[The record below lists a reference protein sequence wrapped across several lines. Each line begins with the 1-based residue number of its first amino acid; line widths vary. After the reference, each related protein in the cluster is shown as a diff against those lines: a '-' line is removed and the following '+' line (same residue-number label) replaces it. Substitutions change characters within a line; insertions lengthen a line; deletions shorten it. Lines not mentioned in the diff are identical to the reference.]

1 MQRTVL
7 FHQAI
12 EAIDEEVKELSNSKR
27 IILIGLA
34 GGSASGKSTL
44 ARNLEEHFPLMLNLS
59 LDHYYLGKD
68 DMPDRKNYDH
78 PHCLELSLLER
89 HVALLRQG
97 QSIQRP
103 DYRFALSQRVGYI
116 TVLPDSLVLVEG
128 LFALHETLRP
138 HFDFSI
144 FVDASTPCR
153 LERRMHRDIAEGRR
167 MIGEEGEET
176 VRDKIRGYWDRY
188 AEPMYQQHIAPT
200 KAYADLLVLNEGFI

>member
-1 MQRTVL
+1 MQRVIP
-7 FHQAI
+7 FSQAI
-12 EAIDEEVKELSNSKR
+12 EAIYEELNFLKSQR
-27 IILIGLA
+27 ILLIGLA

-44 ARNLEEHFPLMLNLS
+44 AKNLEQHFPLMLNLT

-78 PHCLELSLLER
+78 PNCLELSLLER
-89 HVALLRQG
+89 HLVLLQQG

-103 DYRFALSQRVGYI
+103 KYEFAISQRVGYQ
-116 TVLPDSLVLVEG
+116 TVLPASLVLVEG

-138 HFDFSI
+138 HLDFSI

-153 LERRMHRDIAEGRR
+153 LERRMHRDITEGRR
-167 MIGEEGEET
+167 MIGEEGEDT
-176 VRDKIRGYWDRY
+176 VRDKIRNYWERY

-200 KAYADLLVLNEGFI
+200 KAYANLLVQNE